1 MRNQFITLISCL
13 VTFINVAQEDKP
25 AFSFAEL
32 KDYQEDTNVLA
43 QQIKSFDG
51 TEINYYQFTPEKP
64 AIAKLVFIHGGGV
77 HSKLGYFHLAQTL
90 RDSFA
95 IETILVDLRGHG
107 LSQGKRGDC
116 PNVRSIYKDLNVIIQ
131 AKKDTNL
138 PIYLGGHSSGGGVA
152 LNYSR
157 WKKSEKVDGYFFVS
171 PELGY
176 KSDTEREG
184 RIEFAEVKVW
194 KFVINGMTQ
203 GLLMQ
208 HSDVVF
214 FNYPEKILE
223 ENPLILTAITVNM
236 SKALTPKK
244 PVKQFKDITEP
255 IALFVGEHDELF
267 DPAKVI
273 AYASLPTVPNKKT
286 TASILKDQTHL
297 SILNTIGIEIGH
309 TVLKWQ
315 AE

>member
-1 MRNQFITLISCL
+1 MIAMNTI
-13 VTFINVAQEDKP
+13 AQESDN

-32 KDYQEDTNVLA
+32 KDYKEDTNVIV
-43 QQIKSFDG
+43 QQIKSFDE

-64 AIAKLVFIHGGGV
+64 ALAKLIFIHGGGV
-77 HSKLGYFHLAQTL
+77 HSRLGYFHLAQTL
-90 RDSFA
+90 RDSFS

-116 PNVRSIYKDLNVIIQ
+116 PNVRSLYKDISVVIKE
-131 AKKDTNL
+131 ARTNYSQ
-138 PIYLGGHSSGGGVA
+138 PVYLGGHSSGGGLA
-152 LNYSR
+152 LNYSS
-157 WKKSEKVDGYFFVS
+157 WKMKEKLDGYIFVS

-176 KSDTEREG
+176 KSDTERED

-194 KFVINGMTQ
+194 KFVINGISQ

-214 FNYPEKILE
+214 FNYPKNILE

-244 PVKQFKDITEP
+244 PTKQFQNIAEP
-255 IALFVGEHDELF
+255 IGIFVGEKDELF
-267 DPAKVI
+267 EPEKVI
-273 AYASLPTVPNKKT
+273 AYASRDSLKT
-286 TASILKDQTHL
+286 KRRTATGIMQNQTHL
-297 SILNTIGIEIGH
+297 SILNDIGSDIGRTIIS
-309 TVLKWQ
+309 WQ
-315 AE
+315 K